1 MSLHRPLD
9 LAQPFLP
16 DLHSIACDCATCE
29 TERDEPSLLRSLGE
43 CVVLGA
49 GAVILGQV
57 VGHLLEGAG
66 ILALL
71 GIG

>member
-29 TERDEPSLLRSLGE
+29 AERDEPSLLRSLGA
-43 CVVLGA
+43 CIVLGA
-49 GAVILGQV
+49 GGVILGQV
-57 VGHLLEGAG
+57 VGHVLNTAG

>member
-16 DLHSIACDCATCE
+16 DLHPIACDCAVCDA
-29 TERDEPSLLRSLGE
+29 EREEPSLFRSLGE

-57 VGHLLEGAG
+57 VGHLLDAAG
-66 ILALL
+66 VLALL

>member
-16 DLHSIACDCATCE
+16 DLHPIACDCTACDAK
-29 TERDEPSLLRSLGE
+29 RDEPSLLRSLGE

-49 GAVILGQV
+49 GGVILGQV
-57 VGHLLEGAG
+57 AGHALNVAG

>member
-16 DLHSIACDCATCE
+16 NLHSIACDCTACE
-29 TERDEPSLLRSLGE
+29 AKRDKPSLLRSLGE
-43 CVVLGA
+43 SVVLGA

-57 VGHLLEGAG
+57 VGHLLDAAG